1 MQGNGSVEFTGK
13 TVDEAIEKA
22 LATLGQTRDKVEIT
36 VLSEGSRGLLGI
48 GGESARVAVRVL
60 ETFARPPEPPEP
72 QPVQP
77 LAAPKADDDALVAI
91 AKETLETIIR
101 LMGVQGRVEVLHDVE
116 LPGVDKV
123 PFVLNIQADDD
134 LGILIGRRA
143 ETLSA
148 LQYLTRLIVGHKT
161 KRWSDFAV
169 DVQSYRVRRGHALQ
183 NLARRMAE
191 RVQETHR
198 AVALEA
204 MPPAE
209 RRIVHLTLRD
219 HPHVVTQSIGEG
231 ENRKVM
237 ILPKEE

>member
-1 MQGNGSVEFTGK
+1 MQGNESVEFTGK
-13 TVDEAIEKA
+13 TVDEAVEKA
-22 LATLGQTRDKVEIT
+22 LAALGKTRAQVEVT

-60 ETFARPPEPPEP
+60 PESAPAEP
-72 QPVQP
+72 KPAQPS
-77 LAAPKADDDALVAI
+77 AAGKAEDDALVAV
-91 AKETLETIIR
+91 AKETLETILR
-101 LMGVQGRVEVLHDVE
+101 LMGVKARVEVLRNVD
-116 LPGVDKV
+116 LPGVDRV
-123 PFVLNIQADDD
+123 PFVLDVQGDDD

-148 LQYLTRLIVGHKT
+148 LQYLTRLIVSHKT
-161 KRWSDFAV
+161 KMWSDFAV
-169 DVQSYRVRRGHALQ
+169 DVQQYRVRRGHALQ
-183 NLARRMAE
+183 NLAHRMAE
-191 RVQETHR
+191 RVQETRR

-209 RRIVHLTLRD
+209 RRIVHLALRD

-237 ILPKEE
+237 ILPKE

>member
-1 MQGNGSVEFTGK
+1 MQGNESVEFTGK
-13 TVDEAIEKA
+13 TVEEAVEKA
-22 LATLGQTRDKVEIT
+22 LAVLGKTRDQVAIT

-60 ETFARPPEPPEP
+60 PESAPAEP
-72 QPVQP
+72 QPAQP
-77 LAAPKADDDALVAI
+77 PAAPKAEDDALVAV
-91 AKETLETIIR
+91 AKETLETILR
-101 LMGVQGRVEVLHDVE
+101 LMGVKARVEVLRNVE
-116 LPGVDKV
+116 LPGVDRV
-123 PFVLNIQADDD
+123 PFVLDVQGDED

-161 KRWSDFAV
+161 KMWSDFAV
-169 DVQSYRVRRGHALQ
+169 DVQQYRVRRGHALQ
-183 NLARRMAE
+183 NLAHRMAE
-191 RVQETHR
+191 RVQETRR

-209 RRIVHLTLRD
+209 RRIVHLALRD

-237 ILPKEE
+237 ILPKE

>member
-1 MQGNGSVEFTGK
+1 MQGNESVEFTGK
-13 TVDEAIEKA
+13 TVEEAVEKA
-22 LATLGQTRDKVEIT
+22 LAALGKTRNQVEIT

-48 GGESARVAVRVL
+48 GGENARVAVRVL
-60 ETFARPPEPPEP
+60 AEPEPSEP
-72 QPVQP
+72 AP
-77 LAAPKADDDALVAI
+77 AAVSSTGDEGLVAV
-91 AKETLETIIR
+91 AKETLETILR
-101 LMGVQGRVEVLHDVE
+101 LMGVKARVEVLRNVD
-116 LPGVDKV
+116 LPGVDRV
-123 PFVLNIQADDD
+123 PFVLDVQGDED

-161 KRWSDFAV
+161 KIWSDFAV
-169 DVQSYRVRRGHALQ
+169 DVQQYRVRRGHALQ
-183 NLARRMAE
+183 NLAQRMAE

-209 RRIVHLTLRD
+209 RRIVHLALRD

-237 ILPKEE
+237 ILPKE

>member
-1 MQGNGSVEFTGK
+1 MQENESIEFTGK
-13 TVDEAIEKA
+13 TVEEAIEKA
-22 LATLGQTRDKVEIT
+22 LATLGKTKDEVEIA

-48 GGESARVAVRVL
+48 GAEDARVAVRVL
-60 ETFARPPEPPEP
+60 PGP
-72 QPVQP
+72 
-77 LAAPKADDDALVAI
+77 APRESTPASEADAEEKLVAV
-91 AKETLETIIR
+91 AKETLETLVR
-101 LMGVQGRVEVLHDVE
+101 LMGVKAHVEVKRNVE
-116 LPGVDKV
+116 LPGVDRV
-123 PFVLNIQADDD
+123 PFVLDIQSDDD

-161 KRWSDFAV
+161 KMGSDFAV
-169 DVQSYRVRRGHALQ
+169 DVQQYRVRRGRALQ
-183 NLARRMAE
+183 NLAHRMAE

-209 RRIVHLTLRD
+209 RRIVHLALRD

-237 ILPKEE
+237 ILPKE

>member
-1 MQGNGSVEFTGK
+1 MQGNESVEFTGK
-13 TVDEAIEKA
+13 TVDEAVEKA
-22 LATLGQTRDKVEIT
+22 LAALGKTREQVEIT

-60 ETFARPPEPPEP
+60 PEPARPEPKPAP
-72 QPVQP
+72 PP
-77 LAAPKADDDALVAI
+77 AAEKAGDDALVAV

-101 LMGVQGRVEVLHDVE
+101 LMGVQARVEVLRDVE
-116 LPGVDKV
+116 LPGVDQV
-123 PFVLNIQADDD
+123 PFVLNIQADED

-161 KRWSDFAV
+161 KMWSDFAV

-209 RRIVHLTLRD
+209 RRIVHLALRD

-237 ILPKEE
+237 ILPKE

>member
-1 MQGNGSVEFTGK
+1 MQGNESVEFTGK
-13 TVDEAIEKA
+13 TVDEAVEKA
-22 LATLGQTRDKVEIT
+22 LAALGKTRDEVEIT

-60 ETFARPPEPPEP
+60 PSAPPAPEPAPP
-72 QPVQP
+72 PT
-77 LAAPKADDDALVAI
+77 AAQAEDDALVA
-91 AKETLETIIR
+91 AKETLETLLR
-101 LMGVQGRVEVLHDVE
+101 LMGVKARVEVRRDVE
-116 LPGVDKV
+116 LPGVDRV
-123 PFVLNIQADDD
+123 PFVLDVQGDED

-161 KRWSDFAV
+161 KMWSDFAV
-169 DVQSYRVRRGHALQ
+169 DVQQYRVRRGHALQ

-198 AVALEA
+198 AVVLEA

-209 RRIVHLTLRD
+209 RRIVHLALRD

-237 ILPKEE
+237 ILPKE

>member
-1 MQGNGSVEFTGK
+1 MRGNESVEFTGK
-13 TVDEAIEKA
+13 TVDEAVEKA
-22 LATLGQTRDKVEIT
+22 LAALGKTRDEVEIT

-60 ETFARPPEPPEP
+60 EAPAQTPAPPRP
-72 QPVQP
+72 QPAQP
-77 LAAPKADDDALVAI
+77 PAAESAEDDALAAT

-101 LMGVQGRVEVLHDVE
+101 LMGVQARVEVLRNVE
-116 LPGVDKV
+116 LPGVDQV
-123 PFVLNIQADDD
+123 PFVLNIQADED

-161 KRWSDFAV
+161 KMWSDFAV

-209 RRIVHLTLRD
+209 RRIVHLALRD

-237 ILPKEE
+237 ILPKE

>member
-1 MQGNGSVEFTGK
+1 MQGNESVEFTGK
-13 TVDEAIEKA
+13 TVDEAVEKA
-22 LATLGQTRDKVEIT
+22 LAALGKTRDEVEIT

-60 ETFARPPEPPEP
+60 PSAPPAPEPAPP
-72 QPVQP
+72 PT
-77 LAAPKADDDALVAI
+77 AAQAEDDALVAA
-91 AKETLETIIR
+91 AKETLETLLR
-101 LMGVQGRVEVLHDVE
+101 LMGVKARVEVRRDVE
-116 LPGVDKV
+116 LPGVDRV
-123 PFVLNIQADDD
+123 PFVLDVQGDED

-161 KRWSDFAV
+161 KMWSDFAV
-169 DVQSYRVRRGHALQ
+169 DVQQYRVRRGHALQ

-198 AVALEA
+198 AVVLEA

-209 RRIVHLTLRD
+209 RRIVHLALRD

-237 ILPKEE
+237 ILPKE

>member
-1 MQGNGSVEFTGK
+1 MQGNESVEFTGR
-13 TVDEAIEKA
+13 TVEEAVEKA
-22 LATLGQTRDKVEIT
+22 LAALGKTRDEVEIA

-48 GGESARVAVRVL
+48 GAENARVAVRV
-60 ETFARPPEPPEP
+60 
-72 QPVQP
+72 VQP
-77 LAAPKADDDALVAI
+77 PATAEGPSAQIPPAEPAEDEKVVAA
-91 AKETLETIIR
+91 AKETLETLLR
-101 LMGVQGRVEVLHDVE
+101 LMGVKARVEVARNVE
-116 LPGVDKV
+116 LPGVDRV
-123 PFVLNIQADDD
+123 PFVLNVESDED

-161 KRWSDFAV
+161 KMWSDFAV
-169 DVQSYRVRRGHALQ
+169 DVQQYRVRRGRALQ
-183 NLARRMAE
+183 NLAHRMAE

-209 RRIVHLTLRD
+209 RRIVHLALRD

-231 ENRKVM
+231 ESRKVM
-237 ILPKEE
+237 ILPKE

>member
-1 MQGNGSVEFTGK
+1 MQGNESVEFTGK
-13 TVDEAIEKA
+13 TVDEAVEKA
-22 LATLGQTRDKVEIT
+22 LAALGKTRAQVEIT

-60 ETFARPPEPPEP
+60 PESAPAEP
-72 QPVQP
+72 QPGQP
-77 LAAPKADDDALVAI
+77 PTAGKAEDDALVAV
-91 AKETLETIIR
+91 AKETLETILR
-101 LMGVQGRVEVLHDVE
+101 LMGVKARVEVLRNVE
-116 LPGVDKV
+116 LPGVDRV
-123 PFVLNIQADDD
+123 PFVLNVQGDED

-161 KRWSDFAV
+161 KMWSDFAV
-169 DVQSYRVRRGHALQ
+169 DVQQYRVRRGHALQ
-183 NLARRMAE
+183 NLAHRMAE
-191 RVQETHR
+191 RVQETRR

-209 RRIVHLTLRD
+209 RRIVHLALRD

-237 ILPKEE
+237 ILPKE

>member
-1 MQGNGSVEFTGK
+1 MQGNESVEFTGK
-13 TVDEAIEKA
+13 TVDEAVEKA
-22 LATLGQTRDKVEIT
+22 LAALGKTRDQVEIT

-60 ETFARPPEPPEP
+60 PEPARPEPKPA
-72 QPVQP
+72 QPPVVE
-77 LAAPKADDDALVAI
+77 KAEDEALVAV
-91 AKETLETIIR
+91 AKETLETILR
-101 LMGVQGRVEVLHDVE
+101 LMGVKARVEVLRNVE
-116 LPGVDKV
+116 LPGVDRV
-123 PFVLNIQADDD
+123 PFVLDVQGDED

-161 KRWSDFAV
+161 KMWSDFAV
-169 DVQSYRVRRGHALQ
+169 DVQQYRVRRGHALQ
-183 NLARRMAE
+183 SLAHRMAE

-209 RRIVHLTLRD
+209 RRIVHLALRD

-237 ILPKEE
+237 ILPKE

>member
-1 MQGNGSVEFTGK
+1 MQGNESVEFTGK
-13 TVDEAIEKA
+13 TVDEAVEKA
-22 LATLGQTRDKVEIT
+22 LAALGKTRDEVEIT
-36 VLSEGSRGLLGI
+36 ILSEGSRGLLGI

-60 ETFARPPEPPEP
+60 PSSPPAPEPG
-72 QPVQP
+72 QPPATAQ
-77 LAAPKADDDALVAI
+77 AEDDALVAV
-91 AKETLETIIR
+91 AKETLETILR
-101 LMGVQGRVEVLHDVE
+101 LMGVKARVEVLRGVE
-116 LPGVDKV
+116 LPGVDRV
-123 PFVLNIQADDD
+123 PFVLDVEGDED

-161 KRWSDFAV
+161 KMWSDFAV
-169 DVQSYRVRRGHALQ
+169 DVQQYRVRRGHALQ

-191 RVQETHR
+191 RVQETRR
-198 AVALEA
+198 AVVLEA

-209 RRIVHLTLRD
+209 RRIVHLALRN

-237 ILPKEE
+237 ILPKE

>member
-1 MQGNGSVEFTGK
+1 MQGNESVEFTGK
-13 TVDEAIEKA
+13 TVEEAVEKA
-22 LATLGQTRDKVEIT
+22 LAALGKTRGQVEVT

-48 GGESARVAVRVL
+48 GGENARVAVRVL
-60 ETFARPPEPPEP
+60 PSPAP
-72 QPVQP
+72 QE
-77 LAAPKADDDALVAI
+77 AAPAGEAEAEADEKLVAV
-91 AKETLETIIR
+91 AKETLETLVR
-101 LMGVQGRVEVLHDVE
+101 LMGIKAHVEVKRDVE
-116 LPGVDKV
+116 LPGVDRV
-123 PFVLNIQADDD
+123 PFVLDIQSDDD

-161 KRWSDFAV
+161 KMWSDFAV
-169 DVQSYRVRRGHALQ
+169 DVQQYRVRRGHALQ
-183 NLARRMAE
+183 NLAHRMAE

-209 RRIVHLTLRD
+209 RRIVHLALRD

-237 ILPKEE
+237 ILPKE